1 MTDYDLGCVVRPA
14 VLAVASTLLVA
25 CASTHDLGKSAG
37 ALGGGIQRQEVRPGF
52 YLVEAQTNF
61 APWSNFAG
69 AERLWR
75 HAAEAACGSDRY
87 QELGIRQAVVE
98 TARPALGILR
108 YVVTSRKGYA
118 LCATSTLTRAEA
130 AKIAE
135 KN

>member
-1 MTDYDLGCVVRPA
+1 MKAA
-14 VLAVASTLLVA
+14 VLVIGSTLLLA
-25 CASTHDLGKSAG
+25 CASTHDLGEGAG

-52 YLVEAQTNF
+52 YLIEARTNF
-61 APWSNFAG
+61 APWSNYAG

-75 HAAEAACGSDRY
+75 RAAEALCSNARY
-87 QELGIRQAVVE
+87 QELAIRQAAVE

-118 LCATSTLTRAEA
+118 LCATSILTRAEA
-130 AKIAE
+130 AEIAE